1 MGNALV
7 KTVLGRTGMEVT
19 RLGYGAMA
27 LRDTSNQ
34 ISETI
39 LNEVVDHGIN
49 FIDTSNDYGNSEEM
63 IGKFISH
70 RRSEYFLATKCGCP
84 ASGGD
89 HIWTRENLFRGLHES
104 LKRLNTDYIDLMQL
118 HNATVDDVDQ
128 GGLIDLLEEMRQQGK
143 VKWIGSSSISPS
155 IDTFIKRGDFDE
167 YQIPYSGLDSDHE
180 KVISDASGSGA
191 GTVIRGG
198 VQQGEPGPNS
208 RGRPDKWEQFESAK
222 LDDLMDNG
230 ESRTGFLLRYTMTHP
245 DIDTIIVGTKNSE
258 HLMDNI
264 EMFQRGPLPEDIYI
278 EAKDRLITAIGSS
291 N

>member
-1 MGNALV
+1 MGNNLV
-7 KTVLGRTGMEVT
+7 KSVLGRTGIEVT

-27 LRDTSNQ
+27 IRDTSTQ

-39 LNEVVDHGIN
+39 LNEVIDHGVN

-84 ASGGD
+84 SAGGD

-128 GGLIDLLEEMRQQGK
+128 GGLIDLLEEMREQGK

-155 IDTFIKRGDFDE
+155 IETFIKRGDFDE
-167 YQIPYSGLDSDHE
+167 YQIPYSGLDRDHE
-180 KVISDASGSGA
+180 QIISDASASGA

-208 RGRPDKWEQFESAK
+208 RGRLDKWEQFESAQ

-264 EMFQRGPLPEDIYI
+264 QMFQRGPLPKDIYI
-278 EAKDRLITAIGSS
+278 EAKARLITAIGPSI
-291 N
+291 

>member
-1 MGNALV
+1 MGNNLV
-7 KTVLGRTGMEVT
+7 KAVLGRTGMEVT

-39 LNEVVDHGIN
+39 LNEVIDHGVN

-84 ASGGD
+84 ANGGD

-128 GGLIDLLEEMRQQGK
+128 GGLIDLLEEMREQGK
-143 VKWIGSSSISPS
+143 VNWIGSSSISPS
-155 IDTFIKRGDFDE
+155 IETFIKRGDFDE
-167 YQIPYSGLDSDHE
+167 YQIPYSGLDRDHE
-180 KVISDASGSGA
+180 QIISDASASGA

-208 RGRPDKWEQFESAK
+208 RGRPDKWEQFESSQ

-264 EMFQRGPLPEDIYI
+264 QMVQRGPLPEDIYI
-278 EAKDRLITAIGSS
+278 EAKDRLITAIGPS

>member
-1 MGNALV
+1 MGNNLV
-7 KTVLGRTGMEVT
+7 KAVLGRTGMEVT

-27 LRDTSNQ
+27 IRDTSTQ

-39 LNEVVDHGIN
+39 LNEVIDHGVN

-84 ASGGD
+84 SAGGD

-143 VKWIGSSSISPS
+143 VKWIGSSSISPN
-155 IDTFIKRGDFDE
+155 IETFIKRGDFDE
-167 YQIPYSGLDSDHE
+167 YQIPYSGLDRDHE
-180 KVISDASGSGA
+180 KIISDASASGA

-208 RGRPDKWEQFESAK
+208 RGRLDKWEQFESAQ

-264 EMFQRGPLPEDIYI
+264 QMVQRGPLPEDIYI
-278 EAKDRLITAIGSS
+278 EAKDRLITAIGPS

>member
-1 MGNALV
+1 MGNNLV
-7 KTVLGRTGMEVT
+7 KAVLGRTGMEVT

-39 LNEVVDHGIN
+39 LNEVIDHGVN

-84 ASGGD
+84 SAGGD

-128 GGLIDLLEEMRQQGK
+128 GGLIDLLEEMREQGK

-155 IDTFIKRGDFDE
+155 IETFIKRGDFDE
-167 YQIPYSGLDSDHE
+167 YQIPYSGLDRDHE
-180 KVISDASGSGA
+180 KIISDASASGA

-208 RGRPDKWEQFESAK
+208 RGRLDKWEQFESAQ

-258 HLMDNI
+258 HLIDNI
-264 EMFQRGPLPEDIYI
+264 QMVQRGPLPEDIYI
-278 EAKDRLITAIGSS
+278 EAKARLIKAIGPSS
-291 N
+291 

>member
-1 MGNALV
+1 MGNNLV
-7 KTVLGRTGMEVT
+7 KAVLGRTGMEVT

-27 LRDTSNQ
+27 IRDTSTQ
-34 ISETI
+34 ISERI
-39 LNEVVDHGIN
+39 LNEVIDHGVN

-84 ASGGD
+84 ANGGD

-128 GGLIDLLEEMRQQGK
+128 GGLIDLLEEMREQGK
-143 VKWIGSSSISPS
+143 VNWIGSSSISPS
-155 IDTFIKRGDFDE
+155 IETFIKRGDFDE
-167 YQIPYSGLDSDHE
+167 YQIPYSGLDRDHE
-180 KVISDASGSGA
+180 QIISDASASGA

-208 RGRPDKWEQFESAK
+208 RGRLDKWEQFESAQ

-264 EMFQRGPLPEDIYI
+264 QMFQRGPLPKDIYI
-278 EAKDRLITAIGSS
+278 EAKARLITAIGPSI
-291 N
+291 

>member
-1 MGNALV
+1 M
-7 KTVLGRTGMEVT
+7 
-19 RLGYGAMA
+19 
-27 LRDTSNQ
+27 
-34 ISETI
+34 
-39 LNEVVDHGIN
+39 
-49 FIDTSNDYGNSEEM
+49 
-63 IGKFISH
+63 
-70 RRSEYFLATKCGCP
+70 
-84 ASGGD
+84 
-89 HIWTRENLFRGLHES
+89 FRGLHES

-128 GGLIDLLEEMRQQGK
+128 GGLIDLLEEMREQGK

-155 IDTFIKRGDFDE
+155 IETFIKRGDFDE
-167 YQIPYSGLDSDHE
+167 YQIPYSGVDRDHE
-180 KVISDASGSGA
+180 QIISDASASGA

-208 RGRPDKWEQFESAK
+208 RGRPDKWEQFESAQ

-264 EMFQRGPLPEDIYI
+264 QMFQRGPLPKDIYI
-278 EAKDRLITAIGSS
+278 EAKARLITAIGPSS
-291 N
+291 

>member
-1 MGNALV
+1 MGNNLV
-7 KTVLGRTGMEVT
+7 KSVLGRTGIEVT

-27 LRDTSNQ
+27 IRDTSTQ

-39 LNEVVDHGIN
+39 LNEVIDHGVN

-84 ASGGD
+84 SAGGD

-128 GGLIDLLEEMRQQGK
+128 GGLIDLLEEMREQGK

-155 IDTFIKRGDFDE
+155 IETFIKRGDFDE
-167 YQIPYSGLDSDHE
+167 YQIPYSGLDRDHE
-180 KVISDASGSGA
+180 QIISDASASGA

-208 RGRPDKWEQFESAK
+208 RGRLDKWEQFESAQ

-264 EMFQRGPLPEDIYI
+264 QMFQRGPLPKDIYI
-278 EAKDRLITAIGSS
+278 EAKARLITAIGPSS
-291 N
+291 

>member
-1 MGNALV
+1 MGNNLV
-7 KTVLGRTGMEVT
+7 KAVLGRTGMEVT

-27 LRDTSNQ
+27 IRDTSTQ

-39 LNEVVDHGIN
+39 LNEVIDHGVN

-84 ASGGD
+84 SAGGD

-128 GGLIDLLEEMRQQGK
+128 GGLIDLLEEMREQGK
-143 VKWIGSSSISPS
+143 VNWIGSSSISPS
-155 IDTFIKRGDFDE
+155 IETFIKRGDFDE
-167 YQIPYSGLDSDHE
+167 YQIPYSGLDRDHE
-180 KVISDASGSGA
+180 KIISDASASGA

-208 RGRPDKWEQFESAK
+208 RGRPDKWEQFESAQ

-264 EMFQRGPLPEDIYI
+264 QMVQRGSLPEDIYI
-278 EAKDRLITAIGSS
+278 EAKDRLITAIGPSS
-291 N
+291 